1 MVVAVAS
8 IVGRNGRWLRSQSPD
23 ATLHHVCK
31 RLHVSLLGL
40 ADDATL
46 PLFFCFSSEDVL
58 ELIVVH
64 SMREVVRLYL
74 GELLEFFQE
83 VVATVRGGAPE
94 VRGSN
99 PVSGLLWEHPEA
111 IRVDEL
117 ILELLIL
124 WLREPVDEDAH
135 FREGQDQLAAFLRL
149 LVPVVLQDGEELEDI
164 GQPVHE

>member
-1 MVVAVAS
+1 
-8 IVGRNGRWLRSQSPD
+8 
-23 ATLHHVCK
+23 
-31 RLHVSLLGL
+31 
-40 ADDATL
+40 
-46 PLFFCFSSEDVL
+46 
-58 ELIVVH
+58 
-64 SMREVVRLYL
+64 MREVVRLYL

-94 VRGSN
+94 VRGAN